1 MSDRHERFMAK
12 NLAMGRAWEGDARAK
27 AQAKAE
33 RTPVEPKMAL
43 CEKCKKEK
51 MCLPYRSR
59 QTDRTEGA
67 ASFGMVSKML
77 CADCKPRGKQEEP
90 AASLDPKQVKH
101 LLKDAKKFL
110 RWTANRA
117 C

>member
-33 RTPVEPKMAL
+33 RTPVEPKLAI

-51 MCLPYRSR
+51 MCLP
-59 QTDRTEGA
+59 
-67 ASFGMVSKML
+67 
-77 CADCKPRGKQEEP
+77 
-90 AASLDPKQVKH
+90 
-101 LLKDAKKFL
+101 LK
-110 RWTANRA
+110 
-117 C
+117 